1 MTRRILL
8 ADADAFYVSVARL
21 VDPEGAGKARL
32 LIVGGSPQGRGV
44 VTSASYEARRY
55 GVHSAM
61 PMARAVRLC
70 PRAMVVPVPW
80 RACAE
85 KSAEIR
91 EVLERFAPVVETA
104 SSDEYY
110 LDLTGTE
117 ALYKHEPLEETAR
130 RIREAVLKKTR
141 IAVSIGG
148 GTSKLVAKLAA
159 GVAKPRAG
167 AGGGRRGEV
176 AGLGVCVVPA
186 GGEGE
191 FMRWFA
197 LADIPFVGPRF
208 QERLARYNL
217 RTVDDALGAGR
228 ERLVGWLGEREG
240 EWLWDAARGVDH
252 SEVSAGS
259 EPKSISRDETF
270 AEDIDDDEEL
280 RQELLALVDR
290 AASDLREEGLLARTV
305 TVRIRDRDFRDR
317 QASRTLPQ
325 PVCTERAVM
334 RVAKELLARL
344 RSARR
349 VPARLLGV
357 ALSQLV
363 GEDAPAQL
371 SLLPA
376 APGEVVESEK
386 DRKVAKVVDELRR
399 KLGEGVVVRV
409 PEGDRKER

>member
-1 MTRRILL
+1 MKRRILL

-21 VDPEGAGKARL
+21 VDPEGAGRAAL
-32 LIVGGSPQGRGV
+32 LIVGGSPRGRGV

-61 PMARAVRLC
+61 PMARAIRLC
-70 PRAMVVPVPW
+70 QRAMVVPVPW
-80 RACAE
+80 EACTR

-117 ALYKHEPLEETAR
+117 ALYKHEPLEATAR
-130 RIREAVLKKTR
+130 RIREAVLDETK

-159 GVAKPRAG
+159 GVAKPSGDAP
-167 AGGGRRGEV
+167 
-176 AGLGVCVVPA
+176 GLGVHVVPA

-191 FMRWFA
+191 FMRRFA
-197 LADIPFVGPRF
+197 LAEIPFVGPRF

-217 RTVDDALGAGR
+217 RTVADALGSGR
-228 ERLVGWLGEREG
+228 DELVKWLGEREG
-240 EWLWDAARGVDH
+240 EWLWDSVRGVDH
-252 SEVSAGS
+252 AEVSAGG

-270 AEDIDDDEEL
+270 AQDIDEDEEL
-280 RQELLALVDR
+280 RQELLGLVDR

-325 PVCTERAVM
+325 PVCTERVVF

-363 GEDAPAQL
+363 REDAPVQL
-371 SLLPA
+371 SLLPPV
-376 APGEVVESEK
+376 PGEVVESEK
-386 DRKVAKVVDELRR
+386 DREVAKVVDELRR
-399 KLGEGVVVRV
+399 RLGEGVVVR
-409 PEGDRKER
+409 GRGR